1 MTVSQSGH
9 QLILTNF
16 AQVSDLRQNLFGNTR
31 IITQCSGGAVI
42 SILSHKRF
50 WHLLWHIFK
59 AFEKHLENIFYL
71 NSPSSQSLVPKEARN
86 HSCLV
91 RLWVNQNRKNWPV
104 ITLMHFI
111 THFNIDSKEKKKQ
124 WRREEFGVST
134 KSTSL
139 FSILARNK
147 KIVNTKRRVGG
158 GGSKSGSPSTW
169 PPFQSGGKEAVRGH
183 KALVHVLIFP
193 FSPLVFWLSI
203 WNMPHANC

>member
-111 THFNIDSKEKKKQ
+111 THFNIDPKEKKNSVGE
-124 WRREEFGVST
+124 R
-134 KSTSL
+134 SL
-139 FSILARNK
+139 
-147 KIVNTKRRVGG
+147 
-158 GGSKSGSPSTW
+158 GSP
-169 PPFQSGGKEAVRGH
+169 PNQ
-183 KALVHVLIFP
+183 
-193 FSPLVFWLSI
+193 PLSFLYLQGTRKLLTQKGE
-203 WNMPHANC
+203 